1 MKIENLQDLRRYE
14 NRCTHIKDLQEF
26 IIEFQDNKFLNKT
39 PSEQE
44 EFIKMYKKKLEICM
58 DLRTKEELFVSDS
71 FVVIVNDKKLKLK
84 QDRLEKY
91 KEPPSNDY
99 SDSIKT
105 VSFEEFNRN
114 IKFGGYNTSDFKY
127 MRPNSSSN
135 SAIFKGYYTGE
146 KCYFK
151 TFTVENSKRLAYEQK
166 IYNYIKKRNET
177 LKGEIKDNFVE
188 LIDVFKIS
196 KLNFEGFFN
205 KNIRTYRYHFQDVT
219 LKYEHLF
226 SGIQGVGRGPYY
238 ASSTHIYFI
247 VTKDIE
253 GITLNDYFDGILTNS
268 DHPVNTKIK
277 NIIEVLFELIYGLY
291 ILNQR
296 LNIIH
301 NDIHFGNVIFKKNDI
316 LPSKTY
322 TINNMEFT
330 RQRNH
335 RLCIYDFDYSY
346 LEGRENPDIKYEENL
361 IYGRINN
368 YYSRYELTDLDR
380 GRDIYNIGNQIMTTP
395 NFVPSFGLADFQQ
408 IFESTTYINILNLIF
423 ESDYIIENLRNSMSL
438 TIGGYPRH
446 FWNRYCNTT
455 PTYDYNN
462 NGYTKCDKLS
472 DFTQDYKKINPEA
485 VLFRFLKNE
494 TVRTDILEIVNI
506 NPLFKKFLKNL

>member
-151 TFTVENSKRLAYEQK
+151 TFTVENSKQ
-166 IYNYIKKRNET
+166 
-177 LKGEIKDNFVE
+177 
-188 LIDVFKIS
+188 
-196 KLNFEGFFN
+196 
-205 KNIRTYRYHFQDVT
+205 
-219 LKYEHLF
+219 
-226 SGIQGVGRGPYY
+226 P
-238 ASSTHIYFI
+238 
-247 VTKDIE
+247 
-253 GITLNDYFDGILTNS
+253 
-268 DHPVNTKIK
+268 
-277 NIIEVLFELIYGLY
+277 
-291 ILNQR
+291 
-296 LNIIH
+296 
-301 NDIHFGNVIFKKNDI
+301 
-316 LPSKTY
+316 
-322 TINNMEFT
+322 INA
-330 RQRNH
+330 
-335 RLCIYDFDYSY
+335 
-346 LEGRENPDIKYEENL
+346 P
-361 IYGRINN
+361 
-368 YYSRYELTDLDR
+368 
-380 GRDIYNIGNQIMTTP
+380 
-395 NFVPSFGLADFQQ
+395 A
-408 IFESTTYINILNLIF
+408 
-423 ESDYIIENLRNSMSL
+423 
-438 TIGGYPRH
+438 
-446 FWNRYCNTT
+446 
-455 PTYDYNN
+455 
-462 NGYTKCDKLS
+462 
-472 DFTQDYKKINPEA
+472 
-485 VLFRFLKNE
+485 
-494 TVRTDILEIVNI
+494 
-506 NPLFKKFLKNL
+506 